1 MIRLL
6 GIDVDGTLLDSEG
19 RMSEENRDAI
29 HAAVAAGV
37 HVALVTGR
45 SYPFARPVANS
56 LPSSISLI
64 VSNGAVERGMD
75 GSTFA
80 RRLLDRRVARR
91 VLHAMRDYRDAT
103 ALVFDRDAE
112 RQVVFETMDWE
123 HPGRQKYW
131 SRNNSH
137 IAKSVP
143 LENALTEDPIQVMF
157 NGAVEAMRPLAEL
170 LRQARLRPA
179 SAGQARL
186 RPASAGQARLRPASA
201 GEVLEYSVLMTEYV
215 HRDFTLVDV
224 TSPEATKG
232 HALAWRAEQMGLTR
246 DEVMAIG
253 DNFNDL
259 EMLEFAGTPVVMGN
273 SVEELKRRGW
283 HVTGHQNDAGV
294 AQAIERFIVHSANS
308 RV

>member
-1 MIRLL
+1 MIRLI
-6 GIDVDGTLLDSEG
+6 GIDVDGTLLDSDG
-19 RMSEENRDAI
+19 HLPDANRDAI
-29 HAAVAAGV
+29 CAAIDAGV

-45 SYPFARPVANS
+45 SYPFARPVANT

-80 RRLLDRRVARR
+80 RRLLDRDVARH

-103 ALVFDRDAE
+103 ALVFDRDAD

-123 HPGRQKYW
+123 HPGRAKYW

-137 IAKSVP
+137 IAQSVP
-143 LENALTEDPIQVMF
+143 LEAALTEDPIQVMF
-157 NGAVEAMRPLAEL
+157 NGAVDLMRPVADL
-170 LRQARLRPA
+170 LRKEVRLRPA
-179 SAGQARL
+179 AAGQARV
-186 RPASAGQARLRPASA
+186 RSASE
-201 GEVLEYSVLMTEYV
+201 GEVLEYSVLTTEYV

-224 TSPEATKG
+224 TAPEATKG
-232 HALAWRAEQMGLTR
+232 NALAWRAEQMGLSR

-259 EMLEFAGTPVVMGN
+259 EMLEFAGTAVLMGN
-273 SVEELKRRGW
+273 SVEGLKGRGW
-283 HVTGHQNDAGV
+283 HVTGHQNQAGV
-294 AQAIERFIVHSANS
+294 AQAIDKFVLRP
-308 RV
+308 

>member
-1 MIRLL
+1 MIRLI

-19 RMSEENRDAI
+19 RLPDVNRDAI
-29 HAAVAAGV
+29 RSAVASGV

-45 SYPFARPVANS
+45 SYPFARPVADT
-56 LPSSISLI
+56 LPASVTLI

-80 RRLLDRRVARR
+80 RRLLDRDVARR

-103 ALVFDRDAE
+103 ALVFDRDAD

-123 HPGRQKYW
+123 HPGRRRYW

-137 IAKSVP
+137 IAQSVP
-143 LENALTEDPIQVMF
+143 LEDALTEDPIQVMF
-157 NGAVEAMRPLAEL
+157 NGAVSSMRPVAEL
-170 LRQARLRPA
+170 LRKDAIVRPA
-179 SAGQARL
+179 SE
-186 RPASAGQARLRPASA
+186 
-201 GEVLEYSVLMTEYV
+201 GEVLEYSVLMTEYI

-224 TSPEATKG
+224 TAPDATKG
-232 HALAWRAEQMGLTR
+232 HALAWRAQQMGLIR
-246 DEVMAIG
+246 DEVMAVG

-273 SVEELKRRGW
+273 SVDALKGRGW

-294 AQAIERFIVHSANS
+294 AQAIERFVLRS
-308 RV
+308 

>member
-1 MIRLL
+1 MIRLI
-6 GIDVDGTLLDSEG
+6 GIDVDGTLLDSDG
-19 RMSEENRDAI
+19 HLPDENRNAI

-45 SYPFARPVANS
+45 SYPFARPVAVS
-56 LPSSISLI
+56 LPPSISLI

-80 RRLLDRRVARR
+80 RRLLDRNVARR

-103 ALVFDRDAE
+103 ALVFDRDAD

-137 IAKSVP
+137 IAQSVP
-143 LENALTEDPIQVMF
+143 LEDALTEDPIQVMF
-157 NGAVEAMRPLAEL
+157 NGAVDLMRPLAEL
-170 LRQARLRPA
+170 LRRDARLRPA
-179 SAGQARL
+179 PAGQARVHL
-186 RPASAGQARLRPASA
+186 ASE

-232 HALAWRAEQMGLTR
+232 HALAWRAGQMGLTP

-259 EMLEFAGTPVVMGN
+259 EML
-273 SVEELKRRGW
+273 
-283 HVTGHQNDAGV
+283 QNEAGV
-294 AQAIERFIVHSANS
+294 AQAIERFAL
-308 RV
+308 RTPRRTLG

>member
-1 MIRLL
+1 MIRLI
-6 GIDVDGTLLDSEG
+6 GIDVDGTLLDSDG
-19 RMSEENRDAI
+19 HLPDENREAI

-45 SYPFARPVANS
+45 SYPFVRPVAVS

-75 GSTFA
+75 GSTLA
-80 RRLLDRRVARR
+80 RRLLDRNVARR

-112 RQVVFETMDWE
+112 RQVVFETMDWD

-137 IAKSVP
+137 IAQSVP
-143 LENALTEDPIQVMF
+143 LEDALTEDPIQVMF
-157 NGAVEAMRPLAEL
+157 NGAVDLMRPLAEL
-170 LRQARLRPA
+170 LRRDARIHLA
-179 SAGQARL
+179 SE
-186 RPASAGQARLRPASA
+186 

-246 DEVMAIG
+246 EEVMAIG

-259 EMLEFAGTPVVMGN
+259 EMLEFAGTPVLMGN
-273 SVEELKRRGW
+273 AVEELKHRGW
-283 HVTGHQNDAGV
+283 QVTGDQNEAGV
-294 AQAIERFIVHSANS
+294 AQAIERFALRS
-308 RV
+308 

>member
-1 MIRLL
+1 MIRLI

-19 RMSEENRDAI
+19 RLPDENRDAI

-45 SYPFARPVANS
+45 SYPFARPVADP

-103 ALVFDRDAE
+103 ALVFNRDAD

-143 LENALTEDPIQVMF
+143 LEDALTEDPIQVMF
-157 NGAVEAMRPLAEL
+157 NGAVDVMRPLAEL
-170 LRQARLRPA
+170 LRKDARLRSA
-179 SAGQARL
+179 SAGQASVHM
-186 RPASAGQARLRPASA
+186 ASE

-232 HALAWRAEQMGLTR
+232 HALAWRAEQMGLSR

-253 DNFNDL
+253 DNFNDV

-273 SVEELKRRGW
+273 SVEELTRRRW
-283 HVTGHQNDAGV
+283 HVTGHQNEAGV
-294 AQAIERFIVHSANS
+294 AQAIERFIFRSANS

>member
-1 MIRLL
+1 MIRLI

-19 RMSEENRDAI
+19 RLPDVNRRAI
-29 HAAVAAGV
+29 HAAVDAGV

-45 SYPFARPVANS
+45 SYPFARPVAVT

-75 GSTFA
+75 GSTYA
-80 RRLLDRRVARR
+80 RRLLDRGVARQ
-91 VLHAMRDYRDAT
+91 VLHAMRDYRDAA
-103 ALVFDRDAE
+103 ALVFDRDAD

-143 LENALTEDPIQVMF
+143 LEDALTEDPIQVMF
-157 NGAVEAMRPLAEL
+157 NGAVSVMRPLAEL
-170 LRQARLRPA
+170 LRQHARVRA
-179 SAGQARL
+179 
-186 RPASAGQARLRPASA
+186 ASA
-201 GEVLEYSVLMTEYV
+201 GEVLEYSVLMTEYI
-215 HRDFTLVDV
+215 HRYFTLVDV
-224 TSPEATKG
+224 TSPDATMG
-232 HALAWRAEQMGLTR
+232 PALAWRAAQMGITHE
-246 DEVMAIG
+246 EVMAIG

-273 SVEELKRRGW
+273 SVEELQRRGW
-283 HVTGHQNDAGV
+283 HVTGHQNEAGV
-294 AQAIERFIVHSANS
+294 AQAIERFVLSS
-308 RV
+308 SP

>member
-1 MIRLL
+1 MIRLI

-19 RMSEENRDAI
+19 RLPDENRDAI
-29 HAAVAAGV
+29 HAAVASGV

-45 SYPFARPVANS
+45 SYPFARPVATT

-75 GSTFA
+75 GSTLA
-80 RRLLDRRVARR
+80 RRLLDREVARR
-91 VLHAMRDYRDAT
+91 VLHAMREYRDST
-103 ALVFDRDAE
+103 ALVFDRDAD

-137 IAKSVP
+137 IAQSVP
-143 LENALTEDPIQVMF
+143 LEDALTEDPIQVMF
-157 NGAVEAMRPLAEL
+157 NGSVGAMRPLAEL
-170 LRQARLRPA
+170 LRSDARLR
-179 SAGQARL
+179 SSGGQARV
-186 RPASAGQARLRPASA
+186 RPASE

-232 HALAWRAEQMGLTR
+232 NALAWRAAQLGLTAS
-246 DEVMAIG
+246 EVMAIG

-273 SVEELKRRGW
+273 SVAELRRRGW
-283 HVTGHQNDAGV
+283 YVTGRQDEAGV
-294 AQAIERFIVHSANS
+294 AQAIARFVL
-308 RV
+308 